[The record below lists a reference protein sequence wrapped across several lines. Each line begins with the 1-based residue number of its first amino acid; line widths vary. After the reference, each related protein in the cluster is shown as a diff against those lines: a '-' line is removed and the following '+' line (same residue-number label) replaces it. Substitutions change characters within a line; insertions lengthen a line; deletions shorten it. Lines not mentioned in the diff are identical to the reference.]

1 MDRAITISRQY
12 GSGGRELGEKLAKK
26 LGIPFY
32 DKELIAMIAKEGN
45 IEPSIL
51 EANDEVEP
59 DLDNYSTRLIE
70 PEYQIAMTQRIYAVQ
85 ETVIKSLAEKGA
97 CVIVGR
103 CADAILS
110 DAVNIFVFADM
121 ESRIKRIMAL
131 NPDLSRD
138 EAVNSIEIVDRRRK
152 AYHEYYSPIEW
163 GKMDAYDICVNSG
176 LIGVDGCLDA
186 ALAYIG
192 HVR

>member
-1 MDRAITISRQY
+1 MNRAITISRQY
-12 GSGGRELGEKLAKK
+12 GSGGRELGEKLAGK

-45 IEPSIL
+45 IEPSVL

-70 PEYQIAMTQRIYAVQ
+70 PEYQIAMTQRIYTAQ
-85 ETVIKSLAEKGA
+85 ASVIKSLAEKGA

-103 CADAILS
+103 CADAILP

-121 ESRIKRIMAL
+121 ESRIKRICSL
-131 NPDLSRD
+131 NPQFSRD
-138 EAVNSIEIVDRRRK
+138 EAVNSINAVDRRRK

-163 GKMDAYDICVNSG
+163 GKMDAYDICLNSG
-176 LIGVDGCLDA
+176 LTGVDGCLDA
-186 ALAYIG
+186 ALTYIS
-192 HVR
+192 HIK

>member
-1 MDRAITISRQY
+1 MNRAITISRQY
-12 GSGGRELGEKLAKK
+12 GSGGRELGEKLAGK

-45 IEPSIL
+45 IEPSVL

-70 PEYQIAMTQRIYAVQ
+70 PEYQIAMTQRIYTAQ
-85 ETVIKSLAEKGA
+85 ASVIKSLAEKGA

-103 CADAILS
+103 CADAILP

-121 ESRIKRIMAL
+121 ESRIKRIRSL
-131 NPDLSRD
+131 YPQFSRD
-138 EAVNSIEIVDRRRK
+138 EAVDSINVVDRRRK

-163 GKMDAYDICVNSG
+163 GKMDAYDICLNSG
-176 LIGVDGCLDA
+176 LIGVDGCLDT
-186 ALAYIG
+186 ALTYIS
-192 HVR
+192 HIR

>member
-1 MDRAITISRQY
+1 MNRAITISRQY
-12 GSGGRELGEKLAKK
+12 GSGGRELGEKLAGK

-32 DKELIAMIAKEGN
+32 DKELITMIAKEGN
-45 IEPSIL
+45 IEPSVL

-70 PEYQIAMTQRIYAVQ
+70 PEYQIAMTQRIYTAQ
-85 ETVIKSLAEKGA
+85 ASVIKSLAEKGA

-103 CADAILS
+103 CADAILP

-121 ESRIKRIMAL
+121 ESRIKRIRSL
-131 NPDLSRD
+131 CPQFSRD
-138 EAVNSIEIVDRRRK
+138 EAADSINAVDRRRK

-163 GKMDAYDICVNSG
+163 GKMDAYDICLNSG
-176 LIGVDGCLDA
+176 LTGVDGCLDA
-186 ALAYIG
+186 ALTYIS
-192 HVR
+192 HIK

>member
-97 CVIVGR
+97 CVSVGR
-103 CADAILS
+103 CADAILP

-186 ALAYIG
+186 ALAYIR

>member
-1 MDRAITISRQY
+1 MNRAITISRQY

-59 DLDNYSTRLIE
+59 DLDNYSTRQIE
-70 PEYQIAMTQRIYAVQ
+70 PEYQIAMTQRIYTAQ
-85 ETVIKSLAEKGA
+85 ASVIRALADKGP

-103 CADAILS
+103 CADAILPE
-110 DAVNIFVFADM
+110 AVNLFVFADL
-121 ESRIKRIMAL
+121 ESRIQRIMSIH
-131 NPDLSRD
+131 PDLSRD
-138 EAVNSIEIVDRRRK
+138 EAANSIAMVDRRRK

-163 GKMDAYDICVNSG
+163 GKMDAYDICLNSG

-186 ALAYIG
+186 ALTYIS
-192 HVR
+192 HVE

>member
-1 MDRAITISRQY
+1 MKRAITISRQY
-12 GSGGRELGEKLAKK
+12 GSGGRELGEKLAEK

-59 DLDNYSTRLIE
+59 DLDNYSTRQIE
-70 PEYQIAMTQRIYAVQ
+70 PEYQIAMTQRIYTAQ
-85 ETVIKSLAEKGA
+85 ASVIKSLAEKGS

-103 CADAILS
+103 CADAILP
-110 DAVNIFVFADM
+110 DAVNIFVFADL
-121 ESRIKRIMAL
+121 ESRISRIMSL
-131 NPDLSRD
+131 HPELSRD
-138 EAVNSIEIVDRRRK
+138 EAVESITTVDRRRK

-163 GKMDAYDICVNSG
+163 GVMDAYDICLNSG
-176 LIGVDGCLDA
+176 LTGVDGCLET
-186 ALAYIG
+186 ALTYINN
-192 HVR
+192 VK

>member
-1 MDRAITISRQY
+1 MNRAITISRQY

-70 PEYQIAMTQRIYAVQ
+70 PDYQIAMTQRIYKAQ
-85 ETVIKSLAEKGA
+85 ASVIKSLDEKGA

-103 CADAILS
+103 CADAILP
-110 DAVNIFVFADM
+110 DAVNIFVFADL
-121 ESRIKRIMAL
+121 ESRIKRIMSL
-131 NPDLSRD
+131 HPELSRQ
-138 EAVNSIEIVDRRRK
+138 EAADSISGVDRRRK

-163 GKMDAYDICVNSG
+163 GQMDAYDICVNSG
-176 LIGVDGCLDA
+176 LIGVDGCVDA
-186 ALAYIG
+186 VLTYIN
-192 HVR
+192 HVK

>member
-1 MDRAITISRQY
+1 MNRAITISRQY

-85 ETVIKSLAEKGA
+85 ETVIKSLAEKGT

-103 CADAILS
+103 CADAILP

-121 ESRIKRIMAL
+121 ESRIRRIMSL

-138 EAVNSIEIVDRRRK
+138 EAVNSIGVVDRRRK

-186 ALAYIG
+186 VLAYIG
-192 HVR
+192 NVR

>member
-103 CADAILS
+103 CADAILP

-121 ESRIKRIMAL
+121 ESRIKRIMPL
-131 NPDLSRD
+131 NPGLSRD

-186 ALAYIG
+186 ALAYIR